1 MFDLE
6 PSPLRH
12 IVLGVL
18 GLVACVYDLRWRLLP
33 DWLTLGGM
41 ALGLILG
48 GVTGGWNGALW
59 AGAGMMCGLGVFWLL
74 WTLGMLGSG
83 DVLFMG
89 ACGALLGWPLVI
101 YGLLYTTLAG
111 LVLGLAF
118 SLVRG
123 NLLRVFKNLWTAVA
137 STFNP
142 RKRRVPLAE
151 LPTDELP
158 YAVAIALGSGWAAL
172 LPYWPALK
180 IIG

>member
-1 MFDLE
+1 MFELE

-18 GLVACVYDLRWRLLP
+18 GLVACVYDIRWRLLP
-33 DWLTLGGM
+33 DWLTIGGM
-41 ALGLILG
+41 ILGLILG
-48 GVTGGWNGALW
+48 AVLGGWNGALW
-59 AGAGMMCGLGVFWLL
+59 AGAGMLCGLGVFWVL

-101 YGLLYTTLAG
+101 YGLLYATLAG
-111 LVLGLAF
+111 MVIGLGF
-118 SLVRG
+118 SLARG
-123 NLLRVFKNLWTAVA
+123 NLRRVFKNLWIAVA

-142 RKRRVPLAE
+142 RRKRVPLSE

-158 YAVAIALGSGWAAL
+158 YAVAIAVGCGWAAL